1 MQNILEVLQ
10 DTAIDTLK
18 LLPFLFIT
26 YLIMEYIEHKTSN
39 KIRET
44 IKKSGRFGPLFGA
57 VVGIFPQCGFSAV
70 AANFYAGKIITRGTL
85 IAIFLSTSDEML
97 PVLISEGT
105 NIGLILQILAIKVI
119 IGMGLGICIDLLE
132 RKQEK
137 DEEKTHIHQI
147 CEDENCHCDE
157 EGIVKSSIIHTL
169 QIFAYILVISLII
182 NFIIYGIGEEKIANL
197 VVDVPIVGTLISAL
211 IGIIPNC
218 ASSIILTELF
228 LGKII
233 TMGQMIAGLLVNSG
247 IGILVLF
254 KVNKNVKEN
263 LKILGILY
271 IIGIT
276 SGILLDLIA

>member
-1 MQNILEVLQ
+1 M
-10 DTAIDTLK
+10 
-18 LLPFLFIT
+18 
-26 YLIMEYIEHKTSN
+26 
-39 KIRET
+39 
-44 IKKSGRFGPLFGA
+44 
-57 VVGIFPQCGFSAV
+57 
-70 AANFYAGKIITRGTL
+70 
-85 IAIFLSTSDEML
+85 
-97 PVLISEGT
+97 
-105 NIGLILQILAIKVI
+105 
-119 IGMGLGICIDLLE
+119 
-132 RKQEK
+132 
-137 DEEKTHIHQI
+137 
-147 CEDENCHCDE
+147 
-157 EGIVKSSIIHTL
+157 
-169 QIFAYILVISLII
+169 
-182 NFIIYGIGEEKIANL
+182 
-197 VVDVPIVGTLISAL
+197 PIVGTLISAL

>member
-1 MQNILEVLQ
+1 M
-10 DTAIDTLK
+10 K
-18 LLPFLFIT
+18 
-26 YLIMEYIEHKTSN
+26 Y
-39 KIRET
+39 KIGDFVSKPAT
-44 IKKSGRFGPLFGA
+44 
-57 VVGIFPQCGFSAV
+57 
-70 AANFYAGKIITRGTL
+70 
-85 IAIFLSTSDEML
+85 
-97 PVLISEGT
+97 
-105 NIGLILQILAIKVI
+105 
-119 IGMGLGICIDLLE
+119 GICKIEDILYLTP
-132 RKQEK
+132 QDEK
-137 DEEKTHIHQI
+137 
-147 CEDENCHCDE
+147 
-157 EGIVKSSIIHTL
+157 
-169 QIFAYILVISLII
+169 II

>member
-1 MQNILEVLQ
+1 MFV
-10 DTAIDTLK
+10 K
-18 LLPFLFIT
+18 
-26 YLIMEYIEHKTSN
+26 Y
-39 KIRET
+39 KIGDFVSKPAT
-44 IKKSGRFGPLFGA
+44 
-57 VVGIFPQCGFSAV
+57 
-70 AANFYAGKIITRGTL
+70 
-85 IAIFLSTSDEML
+85 
-97 PVLISEGT
+97 
-105 NIGLILQILAIKVI
+105 
-119 IGMGLGICIDLLE
+119 GICKIEDILYLTP
-132 RKQEK
+132 QDEK
-137 DEEKTHIHQI
+137 
-147 CEDENCHCDE
+147 
-157 EGIVKSSIIHTL
+157 
-169 QIFAYILVISLII
+169 II

>member
-1 MQNILEVLQ
+1 MLEVLE
-10 DTAIDTLK
+10 DTIIDSLK
-18 LLPFLFIT
+18 LIPFLFIT
-26 YLIMEYIEHKTSN
+26 YIIMELIEHKASKKTE
-39 KIRET
+39 KI
-44 IKKSGRFGPLFGA
+44 IKKSGRLGPT
-57 VVGIFPQCGFSAV
+57 VGSLLGVIPQCGFSAV

-137 DEEKTHIHQI
+137 GEEKTHIHQI

-157 EGIVKSSIIHTL
+157 EGIVKSSIKHTL